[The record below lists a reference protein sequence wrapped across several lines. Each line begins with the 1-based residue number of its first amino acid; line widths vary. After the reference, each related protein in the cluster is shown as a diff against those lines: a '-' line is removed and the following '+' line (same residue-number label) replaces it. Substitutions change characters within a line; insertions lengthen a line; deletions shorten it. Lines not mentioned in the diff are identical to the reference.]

1 VEKNNSIMEKD
12 ISCIVKQI
20 HASPY
25 MIVLSITGGGTGAIG
40 EMLRHGNGSATL
52 IEAIVPYHENA
63 LQDFIGKE
71 PERYCSEETARKMA
85 MAAFKRALE
94 ITNSENGFRPD
105 YLVGI
110 GVTCKL
116 AKEGERETR
125 EHEIHIASQSISGT
139 NTTSLTLLQDRSREE
154 EEEVA
159 SALLIHTIARLCGA
173 GPVSLDEHISM
184 TEQQV
189 LQKKEAAVS
198 NDIGELL
205 LSILLRKDS
214 YGKKCIPITHSKK
227 TVPAIPAAPGIIFSG
242 SFNPCHK
249 NHAAMAKIAYERYG
263 SPVTFEISLANVD
276 KPPTDFISLE
286 SRINSLKTYA
296 NEGFFGNICLTN
308 APLFADKALLF
319 PDSRFL
325 IGSDTMNRIFN
336 EKYYREGEN
345 RVTLIEHFK
354 RHNISFL
361 VFHRQDVELGE
372 LGIDKNVLE
381 ICEIMPHDTYMDDG
395 TSSTSLRKTFAK

>member
-1 VEKNNSIMEKD
+1 MEKNNSSMEKD

-25 MIVLSITGGGTGAIG
+25 MILLSITGGGTGAIG

-52 IEAIVPYHENA
+52 IEAIVPYQENA
-63 LQDFIGKE
+63 LRDFIGKE
-71 PERYCSEETARKMA
+71 PERYCSEETAREMA

-94 ITNSENGFRPD
+94 MAHSENGFRPD
-105 YLVGI
+105 YLIGI
-110 GVTCKL
+110 GATCKL

-139 NTTSLTLLQDRSREE
+139 STTSLTLLQDRSREE
-154 EEEVA
+154 EEELA
-159 SALLIHTIARLCGA
+159 STFLIQAIARICGA
-173 GPVSLDEHISM
+173 EPISLDAYISM

-189 LQKKEAAVS
+189 MEEKEAAAS
-198 NDIGELL
+198 QDIGELL
-205 LSILLRKDS
+205 LSILLKKDS
-214 YGKKCIPITHSKK
+214 YGKKCIPITHSKE
-227 TVPAIPAAPGIIFSG
+227 TVPAAPRIIFSG

-249 NHAAMAKIAYERYG
+249 NHAAMAKIAHERYG

-276 KPPTDFISLE
+276 KTPTDFISLE
-286 SRINSLKTYA
+286 SRINSLKTYE
-296 NEGFFGNICLTN
+296 NEGFFGSIYLTN
-308 APLFADKALLF
+308 APLFADKVLLF
-319 PDSRFL
+319 PGSRFL

-345 RVTLIEHFK
+345 RVALIEHFK
-354 RHNISFL
+354 RHNVSFL

-372 LGIDKNVLE
+372 LGIDKDVLE
-381 ICEIMPHDTYMDDG
+381 ICEIMPHDTYTDDG
-395 TSSTSLRKTFAK
+395 TSSTKLRKACAK

>member
-1 VEKNNSIMEKD
+1 VEKNNSSMEKD

-25 MIVLSITGGGTGAIG
+25 MILLSITGGGTGAIG
-40 EMLRHGNGSATL
+40 EMLKHGNGSATL

-71 PERYCSEETARKMA
+71 PERYCSEETAREMA

-94 ITNSENGFRPD
+94 IAGSVKGSKAD
-105 YLVGI
+105 YLI
-110 GVTCKL
+110 GVGATCKL
-116 AKEGERETR
+116 AKESERDTR

-154 EEEVA
+154 EEELA
-159 SALLIHTIARLCGA
+159 STLLIHAVARLCGA

-184 TEQQV
+184 TEQQI

-198 NDIGELL
+198 YDVGELL
-205 LSILLRKDS
+205 LSILLKKDS
-214 YGKKCIPITHSKK
+214 YGKKCITIAHGQK
-227 TVPAIPAAPGIIFSG
+227 TVPAAPGIIFSG

-249 NHAAMAKIAYERYG
+249 NHVAMAKIAYERYG
-263 SPVTFEISLANVD
+263 SQVTFEISLANVD

-308 APLFADKALLF
+308 APLFADKVLLF
-319 PDSRFL
+319 PGSRFL

-345 RVTLIEHFK
+345 RVALIEHFK
-354 RHNISFL
+354 KHNVSFL
-361 VFHRQDVELGE
+361 VFHRQDVEIGE
-372 LGIDKNVLE
+372 LGIDKDVLE
-381 ICEIMPHDTYMDDG
+381 ICEIMPHDTYTDDG
-395 TSSTSLRKTFAK
+395 TSSTKLRKACAK

>member
-1 VEKNNSIMEKD
+1 MENNNSIMEKD

-63 LQDFIGKE
+63 LRDFTGRE
-71 PERYCSEETARKMA
+71 PERCCSEETAREMA
-85 MAAFKRALE
+85 MASFKRALE
-94 ITNSENGFRPD
+94 IANPENGFRPD

-116 AKEGERETR
+116 TKEDEREAR
-125 EHEIHIASQSISGT
+125 EHTIHIASQSISGT

-154 EEEVA
+154 EEELA
-159 SALLIHTIARLCGA
+159 STLLIHTIARLCGA
-173 GPVSLDEHISM
+173 GQICVDEYISM

-189 LQKKEAAVS
+189 LQKKEATVS
-198 NDIGELL
+198 HDIGELL

-214 YGKKCIPITHSKK
+214 YGKKCIPIIHSKK
-227 TVPAIPAAPGIIFSG
+227 TVPAASRIIFSG

-263 SPVTFEISLANVD
+263 SPVTFEIALANVD

-296 NEGFFGNICLTN
+296 NEEFFGNICLTN

-325 IGSDTMNRIFN
+325 VGYDTMNRIFN

-345 RVTLIEHFK
+345 RLTLIEHFK
-354 RHNISFL
+354 RYNISFL

-372 LGIDKNVLE
+372 LEIDKDILE
-381 ICEIMPHDTYMDDG
+381 ICKIMPHDTYMDDG
-395 TSSTSLRKTFAK
+395 TSSTRLRKTCAK

>member
-1 VEKNNSIMEKD
+1 MEKNNNIVEKD

-25 MIVLSITGGGTGAIG
+25 MILLSITGGGTGAIG
-40 EMLRHGNGSATL
+40 EMLRHGNGSATM

-63 LQDFIGKE
+63 LRDFIGKE
-71 PERYCSEETARKMA
+71 PERYCSEETAREMA

-94 ITNSENGFRPD
+94 MAHSEKGFRPD
-105 YLVGI
+105 YLIGI
-110 GVTCKL
+110 GATCKL

-139 NTTSLTLLQDRSREE
+139 STTSLTLLQDRSREE
-154 EEEVA
+154 EEELA
-159 SALLIHTIARLCGA
+159 STFLIHTIARLCGA
-173 GPVSLDEHISM
+173 GPISLDAISM

-189 LQKKEAAVS
+189 MEKKEAAV
-198 NDIGELL
+198 NQDIGELL
-205 LSILLRKDS
+205 LSILLKEDS
-214 YGKKCIPITHSKK
+214 YGKKCITIAHSQK
-227 TVPAIPAAPGIIFSG
+227 TVPAASGIIFSG

-249 NHAAMAKIAYERYG
+249 NHAAIAKIAYERYG

-286 SRINSLKTYA
+286 NRINSLKTYE

-308 APLFADKALLF
+308 APLFADKVLLF

-354 RHNISFL
+354 RHNVSFL
-361 VFHRQDVELGE
+361 IFHRQDVELGE
-372 LGIDKNVLE
+372 LGIDKDVME

-395 TSSTSLRKTFAK
+395 TSSTRLRKTCAK